1 MSVSFHRLDKMSLF
15 LSWIKAIFII
25 ALVFP
30 LYSEIYFEPDFGF
43 PPDCK
48 VYTEACTREYNPICA
63 SDAKTY
69 SNECTFCNEKMN
81 NDADIHFQHFG
92 ECEY

>member
-1 MSVSFHRLDKMSLF
+1 MSVSFHRPDKMSLF

-30 LYSEIYFEPDFGF
+30 LYS
-43 PPDCK
+43 DCK

>member
-1 MSVSFHRLDKMSLF
+1 MEAALACHTAMRTAPDLTKCLSSYHGSKLFSSLPWYF
-15 LSWIKAIFII
+15 LFI
-25 ALVFP
+25 L
-30 LYSEIYFEPDFGF
+30 
-43 PPDCK
+43 PDCK